1 MERKKMQ
8 LSVKRMFILFA
19 LFAAAVIG
27 GGCGGGDVAPA
38 RPTAHVNGV
47 LHGELADAIYR
58 NINIISSEED
68 TSDASGD
75 MLMLSSPQ
83 FDGSAAAKFA
93 APALEEGRIVV
104 LEHVNQDEINE
115 FISALDG
122 EQKEFPILSSSDDP
136 DAEDTASVAELFAMK
151 RRGGHNFYYVML
163 NDDNPAEFS
172 EEAKT
177 EYEYEIE
184 GPQDDPTAVIQTAY
198 DVVPEEPELTPAE
211 EARLHDSRVADFAAW
226 AQSGPSR
233 LAALQSSGGAE
244 GAMDDLK
251 ELAAADVWDYNA
263 SYDRQ
268 TFTIRYTVYS

>member
-38 RPTAHVNGV
+38 RPTANVNGV

-122 EQKEFPILSSSDDP
+122 EQKEFPILSNSDDP

-151 RRGGHNFYYVML
+151 RRG
-163 NDDNPAEFS
+163 
-172 EEAKT
+172 
-177 EYEYEIE
+177 
-184 GPQDDPTAVIQTAY
+184 
-198 DVVPEEPELTPAE
+198 
-211 EARLHDSRVADFAAW
+211 
-226 AQSGPSR
+226 
-233 LAALQSSGGAE
+233 QSS
-244 GAMDDLK
+244 
-251 ELAAADVWDYNA
+251 AASSCSTTTTPQNFQKKRKPNMNTK
-263 SYDRQ
+263 SKGRR
-268 TFTIRYTVYS
+268 TTRLP